1 MIIQHNLQAAN
12 AARMLGVVTSK
23 QAKSSKKLSSGYRI
37 NSAAD
42 DAAGLAISE
51 KMRFQIKGLKKA
63 SNNAQ
68 DGISLIQVAEGAL
81 GEVHSILQRVNEL
94 ATQAANDTN
103 TTADRDAI
111 KKEIDQLSIEIDRI
125 AGSTQFNSMN
135 LLDGS
140 FKRKSLQVGAL
151 AGQGIQIDIKAIDTH
166 GLGLG
171 ASFDNL
177 SALDNMLSRK
187 HSIEYIGMNDDKTFT
202 AYYGIKS
209 MDLKTGEKNYYNPKN
224 CLLVNSYDTAIRT
237 MKLSQNAIDLV
248 SQMRSSLGAVQ
259 NRLEHT
265 IANLDNIAENTTA
278 AESRIRDTDMAKEMV
293 EYSTNN
299 ILMQAGQSMLAQ
311 ANQSRQG
318 ILSLLQ

>member
-103 TTADRDAI
+103 T
-111 KKEIDQLSIEIDRI
+111 E
-125 AGSTQFNSMN
+125 
-135 LLDGS
+135 
-140 FKRKSLQVGAL
+140 V
-151 AGQGIQIDIKAIDTH
+151 
-166 GLGLG
+166 
-171 ASFDNL
+171 
-177 SALDNMLSRK
+177 
-187 HSIEYIGMNDDKTFT
+187 
-202 AYYGIKS
+202 
-209 MDLKTGEKNYYNPKN
+209 
-224 CLLVNSYDTAIRT
+224 VN
-237 MKLSQNAIDLV
+237 
-248 SQMRSSLGAVQ
+248 
-259 NRLEHT
+259 
-265 IANLDNIAENTTA
+265 
-278 AESRIRDTDMAKEMV
+278 
-293 EYSTNN
+293 
-299 ILMQAGQSMLAQ
+299 
-311 ANQSRQG
+311 
-318 ILSLLQ
+318 

>member
-1 MIIQHNLQAAN
+1 MILKTDEELYTDFLNGN
-12 AARMLGVVTSK
+12 K
-23 QAKSSKKLSSGYRI
+23 QAFEELVIKYRK
-37 NSAAD
+37 N
-42 DAAGLAISE
+42 LTYFISRYTKDIDNAE
-51 KMRFQIKGLKKA
+51 DL
-63 SNNAQ
+63 AQ
-68 DGISLIQVAEGAL
+68 DVFIY
-81 GEVHSILQRVNEL
+81 IL
-94 ATQAANDTN
+94 TN
-103 TTADRDAI
+103 
-111 KKEIDQLSIEIDRI
+111 
-125 AGSTQFNSMN
+125 
-135 LLDGS
+135 
-140 FKRKSLQVGAL
+140 
-151 AGQGIQIDIKAIDTH
+151 
-166 GLGLG
+166 
-171 ASFDNL
+171 
-177 SALDNMLSRK
+177 
-187 HSIEYIGMNDDKTFT
+187 
-202 AYYGIKS
+202 
-209 MDLKTGEKNYYNPKN
+209 KNYYNPKN